1 MGGGMR
7 TKQTPLHDFHLAH
20 HARMVPFAGWDMPLH
35 FANGIKTEHLATRQS
50 SGLFDVSHM
59 AQLEISG
66 DRAAADL
73 AALTPTDIAGIGDA
87 RLRYSLFLN
96 DQGGVL
102 DDLMI
107 GRIGPVFYL
116 VVNAG
121 RADHDIDHL
130 QKHLAA
136 TSALTVH
143 TERALLALQGPRSAS
158 VLNRLGLDL
167 TDFQFMQILL
177 KDF

>member
-1 MGGGMR
+1 
-7 TKQTPLHDFHLAH
+7 
-20 HARMVPFAGWDMPLH
+20 
-35 FANGIKTEHLATRQS
+35 
-50 SGLFDVSHM
+50 M
-59 AQLEISG
+59 AELEIIG

-73 AALTPTDIAGIGDA
+73 AGLNPTVTASICDA
-87 RLRYSLFLN
+87 RLRYSLLLN

-107 GRIGPVFYL
+107 GHFGKVFYL

-121 RADHDIDHL
+121 WADHDIGHL

-136 TSALTVH
+136 LSKLTVR
-143 TERALLALQGPRSAS
+143 TDQALLALQGPQSAS

-167 TDFQFMQILL
+167 TDFRFMQIRHFDFHATPLL
-177 KDF
+177 MTRPGYTGPLVTAIWSAPARRWR